1 MAFLN
6 SLDISGSGLT
16 ASRLRMD
23 VISEN
28 LSNAETTRT
37 AQGGPYRRKMVV
49 YECADNAQTFRSML
63 EDQAKGNGDTA
74 VPQGVKVTGIVE
86 DQTPFNT
93 EYDPTNPDANAQGYV
108 EKPNVDLIQETTDMM
123 AASRA
128 YSANLTAFD
137 AVKNMAAKALE
148 LGK

>member
-6 SLDISGSGLT
+6 SFDISGSGLT

-28 LSNAETTRT
+28 ISNAETTRT

-49 YECADNAQTFRSML
+49 YQCPDNAQTFRSML
-63 EDQAKGNGDTA
+63 EDQSGGNGETA
-74 VPQGVKVTGIVE
+74 APKGVEVTGIVE
-86 DQTPFNT
+86 DQTPFNV
-93 EYDPTNPDANAQGYV
+93 EYDPTSPDANAQGYV

-137 AVKNMAAKALE
+137 AVKDMAAKALE

>member
-6 SLDISGSGLT
+6 SFDISGSGLT

-28 LSNAETTRT
+28 IANSETTRT

-49 YECADNAQTFRSML
+49 YQCSDTAQTFRSML
-63 EDQAKGNGDTA
+63 ESQTA
-74 VPQGVKVTGIVE
+74 GTETVPGGVKATAIVE
-86 DQTPFNT
+86 DQTPFNQV
-93 EYDPTNPDANAQGYV
+93 YDPMDPDANAQGYV
-108 EKPNVDLIQETTDMM
+108 EKPNVDLIKETTDMM
-123 AASRA
+123 AVTRA
-128 YSANLTAFD
+128 YSANITAFD
-137 AVKNMAAKALE
+137 TVKEMAAKALE

>member
-28 LSNAETTRT
+28 ISNAETTRT

-49 YECADNAQTFRSML
+49 YQCPDTAQTFQSML
-63 EDQAKGNGDTA
+63 EGQTAGSEETAEPKG
-74 VPQGVKVTGIVE
+74 VEVTGIAE
-86 DQTPFNT
+86 DQTPFNV
-93 EYDPTNPDANAQGYV
+93 EYDPASPDANAQGYV

-137 AVKNMAAKALE
+137 TVKNMAAKALE

>member
-1 MAFLN
+1 MAFLS

-28 LSNAETTRT
+28 ISNSETTRT
-37 AQGGPYRRKMVV
+37 AQGGPYRRKMAV
-49 YECADNAQTFRSML
+49 YQCNDTPSTFRSML
-63 EDQAKGNGDTA
+63 QAQTSGSGT
-74 VPQGVKVTGIVE
+74 VPGGVKVTDIVE
-86 DQTPFNT
+86 DQSPFQ
-93 EYDPTNPDANAQGYV
+93 EVYDPTNPDANAQGYV

-123 AASRA
+123 SVTRA
-128 YSANLTAFD
+128 YSANLTALN
-137 AVKNMAAKALE
+137 AVKEMAAKALE

>member
-6 SLDISGSGLT
+6 SFDISGSGLT

-28 LSNAETTRT
+28 ISNSETTRT

-49 YECADNAQTFRSML
+49 YQCPDNAQTFRSML
-63 EDQAKGNGDTA
+63 EEQTGSGEAA
-74 VPQGVKVTGIVE
+74 VPKGVEITGIVE
-86 DQTPFNT
+86 DQTPFNV
-93 EYDPTNPDANAQGYV
+93 EYDPSSPDANAQGYV